1 MAADERR
8 IGSAGAI
15 FQESAGRIHDS
26 LLVMDA
32 DLAALRDDIDALK
45 AALMIERAGKREVDA
60 ELAVA
65 RAKAS
70 EDLALIAHQKLR
82 IAKLERQLYGPRSER
97 SERLIDQ
104 LALQFEELEA
114 SATENEL
121 AAEIAVAKT
130 THVAGFTR
138 QRPER
143 NTFPDHLPRE
153 RVVIDPPTACDCC
166 GGTRLRKLG
175 EDVTRTLETIP
186 RQWKVIETVREKFTC
201 RDCEKISQAPAPFHV
216 IARGW
221 AGANLLAMI
230 LFEKFG
236 QHQPLNRQAERY
248 AREGVPISLS
258 TMADAVGSCCAA
270 LDPLLR
276 RVEAH
281 VMAAERLHGDD
292 TTVPVLAKG
301 QTDTGRCWVYVRDDK
316 PFGGTSPPAAMFYYS
331 RDRKGEHPQRHLAGY
346 AGLFQADAFDGYR
359 QLYLPERRPGPI
371 LEAGCWV
378 HARRPFFAMADLAEN
393 ARRRASGKKAIS
405 LSPIAIE
412 VVRRID
418 ALFEIERPINGKSAE
433 ARRAVRQELS
443 KPLVEELQLYMRE
456 QRAKLSRGHDLAKAI
471 DYVLKRWTAFTLF
484 LDDGRVCL
492 SNNAA
497 ERALRGIAL
506 GRKSWMFCGSDR
518 GGQRAAAMYSL
529 IVTAKM
535 NDIDPQAWLAD
546 VLARIA
552 THPAHRL
559 DELLPW
565 NWTSETAA
573 AAA

>member
-1 MAADERR
+1 
-8 IGSAGAI
+8 
-15 FQESAGRIHDS
+15 
-26 LLVMDA
+26 MDA
-32 DLAALRDDIDALK
+32 DLAALPDDIDALK
-45 AALMIERAGKREVDA
+45 AALTIERARMREVVGERDAGAA

-82 IAKLERQLYGPRSER
+82 IARLERQIYGPRSER

-104 LALQFEELEA
+104 LALQFEEFEA
-114 SATENEL
+114 SATEDEL

-130 THVAGFTR
+130 TTVAGFTR
-138 QRPER
+138 SRAER

-153 RVVIDPPTACDCC
+153 RVVIDPPTTCECC
-166 GGTRLRKLG
+166 GGTRLRKLS
-175 EDVTRTLETIP
+175 EDVTRTLEVIP
-186 RQWKVIETVREKFTC
+186 RQWKVIETVREKFAC

-221 AGANLLAMI
+221 AGPSLLAMI

-236 QHQPLNRQAERY
+236 QHQPLNRQAGRY
-248 AREGVPISLS
+248 ALEGVPISLS
-258 TMADAVGSCCAA
+258 TMADAVGSSCAS
-270 LDPLLR
+270 LDPVLKL
-276 RVEAH
+276 VEAH

-301 QTDTGRCWVYVRDDK
+301 KTDIGRCWVYVRDDK
-316 PFGGTSPPAAMFYYS
+316 PFGGPAPPAAMFYYS
-331 RDRKGEHPQRHLAGY
+331 RDRKGEHPQSHLARY
-346 AGLFQADAFDGYR
+346 TGLFQADAFDGYR
-359 QLYLPERRPGPI
+359 QLYLPDRSPGPI
-371 LEAGCWV
+371 VEAGCWV
-378 HARRPFFAMADLAEN
+378 HARRPFFAMADLEEN
-393 ARRRASGKKAIS
+393 ARRRAAGKKAIA
-405 LSPIAIE
+405 LSPTAIE

-418 ALFEIERPINGKSAE
+418 ALFDIERAINGKSAE
-433 ARRAVRQELS
+433 ERRAVRQELS
-443 KPLVEELQLYMRE
+443 KPLVEELWVYIRE

-471 DYVLKRWTAFTLF
+471 DYILKRWAAFTLF

-518 GGQRAAAMYSL
+518 GGRRAAAMYSL

-535 NDIDPQAWLAD
+535 NGIDPQAWLAD

-552 THPAHRL
+552 KHPAHRL

-565 NWTSETAA
+565 KWTPQALTMTAA
-573 AAA
+573 AA